1 MLKNCRIFSII
12 VVAALFLTACNLPQ
26 APTEDPNAVMTIAAQ
41 TVEAKFTQSF
51 LLTPSATFTPLLTQT
66 PLPPAATLTPASSL
80 TPTPTCDLAEYV
92 TDVSVPDGTQFLSG
106 QAFTKT
112 WRLKNIGVCTWTS
125 GYQVIFDNG
134 DSMSGP
140 ATQPLA
146 GTVAPGQ
153 SVDISVSL
161 KAPSAAGSY
170 RGYWKLRNA
179 TGVLLPVVA
188 GYQGNSFFVD
198 IKVAQPE
205 PTQTVT
211 LTPTP
216 SPTAKP

>member
-1 MLKNCRIFSII
+1 MPGRKSLFSTLLVA
-12 VVAALFLTACNLPQ
+12 VVFLAACNLPSAQ
-26 APTEDPNAVMTIAAQ
+26 QKAPNAVYTEAAQ
-41 TVEAKFTQSF
+41 TIEAKFTQSF

-66 PLPPAATLTPASSL
+66 PLPPAATLTPVTSL
-80 TPTPTCDLAEYV
+80 TPTPTCDLAGYV
-92 TDVSVPDGTQFLSG
+92 TDVSVPDGTQFQPG
-106 QAFTKT
+106 QSFTKT

-140 ATQPLA
+140 ATQALA
-146 GTVAPGQ
+146 GAVSPSQ
-153 SVDISVSL
+153 SVDISVNL
-161 KAPSAAGSY
+161 KAPSAAGSF

-198 IKVAQPE
+198 IRVALPE

-211 LTPTP
+211 VTPTP
-216 SPTAKP
+216 NPTANP